1 MRAHA
6 APQARVPSALVPRL
20 GAPLASGLVLLALA
34 CAPTESFNGEVV
46 EPAGDPLELT
56 GTNWDGEPFR
66 LASQR
71 GKVTVVFFG
80 YTYCPDV
87 CPFTLAKMKTLYRK
101 LGDRAEEV
109 AVVFASVD
117 PERDS
122 VTKLAE
128 YVSSFDPRFY
138 GVRLEGEDLE
148 AAREELG
155 LTVTYGQP
163 KQGPG
168 TDSYYYVDHT
178 GTFFVLDREGRL
190 RLKYPPTVSV
200 EKLLPDLERLLRG

>member
-1 MRAHA
+1 MVARAAH
-6 APQARVPSALVPRL
+6 RR
-20 GAPLASGLVLLALA
+20 LVLPCLLLLGLGCSPA
-34 CAPTESFNGEVV
+34 ERFNGEEVRPAE
-46 EPAGDPLELT
+46 EPRELA

-71 GKVTVVFFG
+71 GKVAVVFFG
-80 YTYCPDV
+80 YTYCPDI
-87 CPFTLAKMKTLYRK
+87 CPFTLVKMKRIYRE

-117 PERDS
+117 PGRDS
-122 VTKLAE
+122 VAKLAE
-128 YVSSFDPRFY
+128 YVPNFDSRFY

-148 AAREELG
+148 AARREFG

-163 KQGPG
+163 RQGPG

-178 GTFFVLDREGRL
+178 GALFALDRQGRL
-190 RLKYPPTVSV
+190 RLEYPPTVTV
-200 EKLLPDLERLLRG
+200 ERMLPDLERLLGDRET